1 MTDSR
6 NRRAVPSWH
15 TDAMAVWR
23 VRDFHADDLDAAVR
37 LWDNPAASSEAPAFG
52 LSDLIAAV
60 RSHQPAVVAV
70 VGEEL
75 TGTAVATVSGDRAW
89 VMRIS
94 LAAAWRH
101 RGIGSAMLGEL
112 ERRLVSVGVHRIQ
125 CLLAR
130 ESEIGALALEHAGYT
145 AREGMVLYERV
156 EPVDPGSAG
165 VLGQLGGR
173 MVRAGAWEQLG
184 GMVREKEL
192 IERRV
197 ILPLARPQLAERL
210 GLVPPRA
217 VVLFGPP
224 GTGKTTFAKGVAS
237 RLGWPFVELFP
248 SRLAGESADGLAS
261 ALREAFAL
269 VAELDKVVLFIDE
282 VEEIAGMR
290 RPRSVSAT
298 QGVTNEMLKL
308 IPPFREQDERLLI
321 CATNSVRAL
330 DSAFLR
336 HGRFDYV
343 IPVGPPDAAAREA
356 IWERYLAAMPHRELD
371 MAAIVEES
379 RLFTPA
385 DIEFAARRTAQLV
398 FERVIFSGSEDEV
411 TTADVLHAIG
421 ATRRTL
427 SPELVTEF
435 EQDIQ
440 DFARV

>member
-1 MTDSR
+1 M
-6 NRRAVPSWH
+6 
-15 TDAMAVWR
+15 DANTPWR
-23 VRDFHADDLDAAVR
+23 IRDFHSDDLDAAVR
-37 LWDNPAASSEAPAFG
+37 LWDNPAASSEAPVFG

-60 RSHQPAVVAV
+60 RSHEPAVVAV
-70 VGEEL
+70 AGNEHGEEL
-75 TGTAVATVSGDRAW
+75 VGTAVATISGGRAW

-94 LAAAWRH
+94 LATTWRR

-112 ERRLVSVGVHRIQ
+112 ERRLVAAGVHRIQ
-125 CLLAR
+125 CLLGG
-130 ESEIGALALEHAGYT
+130 ETDFGALALEHAGYT
-145 AREGMVLYERV
+145 ARRGVVFYERL
-156 EPVDPGSAG
+156 EPVHPGSAG

-173 MVRAGAWEQLG
+173 MIRAGAWQQLG

-197 ILPLARPQLAERL
+197 ILPLAQPQLSGRL

-217 VVLFGPP
+217 IVLFGPP

-248 SRLAGESADGLAS
+248 SRLAGESAAGLAT
-261 ALREAFAL
+261 ALREAFSL
-269 VAELDKVVLFIDE
+269 IAELDKVVVFIDE

-290 RPRSVSAT
+290 QPRTVSAA

-343 IPVGPPDAAAREA
+343 IPVGPPDPAAREA
-356 IWERYLAAMPHRELD
+356 IWDRYLDAVPHGGVD
-371 MAAIVEES
+371 MAAIVDGS
-379 RLFTPA
+379 QLFTPA
-385 DIEFAARRTAQLV
+385 DIEFAARRTAQLA
-398 FERVIFSGSEDEV
+398 FERVLFEHGKEEV
-411 TTADVLHAIG
+411 TTADVLRGIAE
-421 ATRRTL
+421 TRRTL
-427 SPELVTEF
+427 TAELVTDF
-435 EQDIQ
+435 EQDIK

>member
-1 MTDSR
+1 
-6 NRRAVPSWH
+6 
-15 TDAMAVWR
+15 MAPWR
-23 VRDFHADDLDAAVR
+23 VRDFHAGDLDAAVR

-52 LSDLIAAV
+52 LSDLLAGV
-60 RSHQPAVVAV
+60 RSHEPAVVAV

-75 TGTAVATVSGDRAW
+75 VGAAVARVSGDRAW
-89 VMRIS
+89 VMQIS
-94 LAAAWRH
+94 LAPAWRH

-112 ERRLVSVGVHRIQ
+112 ERRLVAAGVHQIQ
-125 CLLAR
+125 CLLTSQ
-130 ESEIGALALEHAGYT
+130 SEIGALALEHAGYT
-145 AREGMVLYERV
+145 ARRGMVLYERL
-156 EPVDPGSAG
+156 EPVGPDSAG
-165 VLGQLGGR
+165 VLSQLGGR
-173 MVRAGAWEQLG
+173 MVRAGAWDQLG
-184 GMVREKEL
+184 GMVKEKEL

-197 ILPLARPQLAERL
+197 ILPLAQPQLAERL

-224 GTGKTTFAKGVAS
+224 GTGKTSFARGAAS

-248 SRLAGESADGLAS
+248 SRLAGESAAGLAA
-261 ALREAFAL
+261 ALREAFAM

-282 VEEIAGMR
+282 VEEIAGAR
-290 RPRSVSAT
+290 QPRTVSAA

-356 IWERYLAAMPHRELD
+356 IWDRYLAAVPHGELD
-371 MAAIVEES
+371 MAAIVEAS

-385 DIEFAARRTAQLV
+385 DIEFAARRTAQLT
-398 FERVIFSGSEDEV
+398 FERVLFEHGSEEV
-411 TTADVLHAIG
+411 ITKDILHAIG
-421 ATRRTL
+421 QTRRTL
-427 SPELVTEF
+427 TPELVSEF

-440 DFARV
+440 EYARV

>member
-1 MTDSR
+1 
-6 NRRAVPSWH
+6 
-15 TDAMAVWR
+15 MALWR
-23 VRDFHADDLDAAVR
+23 VRDFHADDFDAAVR
-37 LWDNPAASSEAPAFG
+37 LWDNPAVSSEAPAFG

-60 RSHQPAVVAV
+60 RSHEPAVVVV
-70 VGEEL
+70 VGEDL
-75 TGTAVATVSGDRAW
+75 VGIAVATVGGDRAW

-94 LAAAWRH
+94 LAPAWRH
-101 RGIGSAMLGEL
+101 LGIGSAMLGEL
-112 ERRLVSVGVHRIQ
+112 ERRLVAAGVHRIQ
-125 CLLAR
+125 CLLSGD
-130 ESEIGALALEHAGYT
+130 SEIGALALEHAGYT
-145 AREGMVLYERV
+145 ARKGMVFYERLG
-156 EPVDPGSAG
+156 PVDPGSAG

-173 MVRAGAWEQLG
+173 MIRVDAWDQLG
-184 GMVREKEL
+184 GMVEEKEL

-197 ILPLARPQLAERL
+197 ILPLAQPQLAERL

-217 VVLFGPP
+217 IVLFGPP
-224 GTGKTTFAKGVAS
+224 GTGKTTFAKGAAS

-248 SRLAGESADGLAS
+248 SRLAGESPAGLAS

-290 RPRSVSAT
+290 QPRTVSAA

-343 IPVGPPDAAAREA
+343 IPVGPPDPAAREA
-356 IWERYLAAMPHRELD
+356 IWDRYLAAIPHGELD
-371 MAAIVEES
+371 MGAIVEES

-385 DIEFAARRTAQLV
+385 DVEFAARRTAQLA
-398 FERVIFSGSEDEV
+398 FERVLFDGGDEQV
-411 TTADVLHAIG
+411 TTDDILHAIG
-421 ATRRTL
+421 QTRRTL
-427 SPELVTEF
+427 TPEVVAEF

-440 DFARV
+440 DYARV

>member
-1 MTDSR
+1 
-6 NRRAVPSWH
+6 
-15 TDAMAVWR
+15 MATWR

-37 LWDNPAASSEAPAFG
+37 LWDNPAASSEAPLFG

-75 TGTAVATVSGDRAW
+75 AGVAVATVTGDRAW

-94 LAAAWRH
+94 LAAAWRR

-112 ERRLVSVGVHRIQ
+112 ERRLVAAGVHRIQ
-125 CLLAR
+125 CLLAAR
-130 ESEIGALALEHAGYT
+130 ARSGRWRWSTPGTPRAGGWSCT
-145 AREGMVLYERV
+145 SGWSRSARAA
-156 EPVDPGSAG
+156 PGSWASSAAG
-165 VLGQLGGR
+165 WCGPAPGI
-173 MVRAGAWEQLG
+173 ELG
-184 GMVREKEL
+184 GMAREKEL

-197 ILPLARPQLAERL
+197 ILPLAQPQLAERL

-217 VVLFGPP
+217 IVLFGPP
-224 GTGKTTFAKGVAS
+224 GTGKTSFARGAAS

-248 SRLAGESADGLAS
+248 SRLAGESPAGLAA

-282 VEEIAGMR
+282 VEEIAGSR
-290 RPRSVSAT
+290 QPRTVSAA

-343 IPVGPPDAAAREA
+343 MPIGPPDPAAREA
-356 IWERYLAAMPHRELD
+356 IWDRYLAAIPHGELD

-385 DIEFAARRTAQLV
+385 DIEFAARRTAQLA
-398 FERVIFSGSEDEV
+398 FERVLFEHGKELV
-411 TTADVLHAIG
+411 TTDDILHAIG
-421 ATRRTL
+421 QTRRTL
-427 SPELVTEF
+427 TPELVAEF
-435 EQDIQ
+435 EQDIT
-440 DFARV
+440 DYARI

>member
-1 MTDSR
+1 
-6 NRRAVPSWH
+6 
-15 TDAMAVWR
+15 MAPWR

-37 LWDNPAASSEAPAFG
+37 LWDDPAASSEAPAFG

-60 RSHQPAVVAV
+60 RSHEPAVVAV
-70 VGEEL
+70 VGDEL
-75 TGTAVATVSGDRAW
+75 VGVAVATLGGDRAW

-125 CLLAR
+125 CLLGG
-130 ESEIGALALEHAGYT
+130 ESQIGALALEHAGYT
-145 AREGMVLYERV
+145 ARRGMVFYERL
-156 EPVDPGSAG
+156 EPIDPGSAG

-173 MVRAGAWEQLG
+173 MVRAGAWDQLG
-184 GMVREKEL
+184 GMVKEKEL

-197 ILPLARPQLAERL
+197 ILPLAQPQLAERL

-217 VVLFGPP
+217 IVLFGPP

-248 SRLAGESADGLAS
+248 SRLAGESPAGLAS
-261 ALREAFAL
+261 ALREAFTL
-269 VAELDKVVLFIDE
+269 VGELDKVLVFIDE
-282 VEEIAGMR
+282 VEEIAGTR
-290 RPRSVSAT
+290 QPRTVSAA

-336 HGRFDYV
+336 HGRFNYV
-343 IPVGPPDAAAREA
+343 IPVGPPDPAAREA
-356 IWERYLAAMPHRELD
+356 IWDRYLATIPHGKLD
-371 MAAIVEES
+371 MDVIVEES

-385 DIEFAARRTAQLV
+385 DIEFAARRTAQLA
-398 FERVIFSGSEDEV
+398 FERVLFEHGGEEV
-411 TTADVLHAIG
+411 TTDDVRHAIG
-421 ATRRTL
+421 QTRRTL
-427 SPELVTEF
+427 TAELVADF
-435 EQDIQ
+435 DQDIQ
-440 DFARV
+440 DYARV

>member
-1 MTDSR
+1 M
-6 NRRAVPSWH
+6 V
-15 TDAMAVWR
+15 MWR
-23 VRDFHADDLDAAVR
+23 VRDFHADDLDAAIR
-37 LWDNPAASSEAPAFG
+37 LWDDPAASSEAAVFG
-52 LSDLIAAV
+52 LSDLIAAA
-60 RSHQPAVVAV
+60 RSHQPAVVAI
-70 VGEEL
+70 VGEEIV
-75 TGTAVATVSGDRAW
+75 GTAVATVSDDRAW

-94 LAAAWRH
+94 LAPAWRH

-112 ERRLVSVGVHRIQ
+112 ERRLVASGVHRIH
-125 CLLAR
+125 CLLAG
-130 ESEIGALALEHAGYT
+130 ESDIGALALEHSGYV
-145 AREGMVLYERV
+145 AHRGMVFYERV
-156 EPVDPGSAG
+156 EPVHPGSAG

-173 MVRAGAWEQLG
+173 MVRADAWDQLG
-184 GMVREKEL
+184 GMVKEKEL

-197 ILPLARPQLAERL
+197 ILPLAQPQLAERL

-217 VVLFGPP
+217 IVLFGPP

-248 SRLAGESADGLAS
+248 SRLAGESPAGLAA
-261 ALREAFAL
+261 ALREAFSL

-282 VEEIAGMR
+282 VEEIAGSR
-290 RPRSVSAT
+290 QPRTVSAA

-308 IPPFREQDERLLI
+308 IPPFREQEERLLI

-356 IWERYLAAMPHRELD
+356 IWGRYLAAIPHGELD
-371 MAAIVEES
+371 MTAIVEES

-398 FERVIFSGSEDEV
+398 FERVMFERGADQAA
-411 TTADVLHAIG
+411 TADIEHAIG
-421 ATRRTL
+421 QTRRTL
-427 SPELVTEF
+427 TDELVTDF
-435 EQDIQ
+435 EQDIK
-440 DFARV
+440 DYARV

>member
-1 MTDSR
+1 MR
-6 NRRAVPSWH
+6 GEAP
-15 TDAMAVWR
+15 WR

-52 LSDLIAAV
+52 LSDLISAV
-60 RSHQPAVVAV
+60 RSHEPAVVAV
-70 VGEEL
+70 AGNGHGEEL
-75 TGTAVATVSGDRAW
+75 AGIAVATVSGARAW

-94 LAAAWRH
+94 LAAAWRR

-112 ERRLVSVGVHRIQ
+112 ERRLVAAGVHRIQ
-125 CLLAR
+125 CLLAG
-130 ESEIGALALEHAGYT
+130 ESEVGALALEHAGYT
-145 AREGMVLYERV
+145 ARPGVVLYERL
-156 EPVDPGSAG
+156 EPVRPGSAG

-173 MVRAGAWEQLG
+173 MIRAGAWDRLG
-184 GMVREKEL
+184 GMVKEKEL

-197 ILPLARPQLAERL
+197 ILPLAQPPLAGRL

-217 VVLFGPP
+217 IVLFGPP
-224 GTGKTTFAKGVAS
+224 GTGKTTFAKGAAS

-248 SRLAGESADGLAS
+248 SRLAGESPAGLAA

-269 VAELDKVVLFIDE
+269 VAELDKVVVFIDE
-282 VEEIAGMR
+282 VEEIAGAR
-290 RPRSVSAT
+290 LPRTASAA

-343 IPVGPPDAAAREA
+343 IPVGPPDPAAREA
-356 IWERYLAAMPHRELD
+356 IWDRYLATVPHGGLD
-371 MAAIVEES
+371 TAAIVAES

-398 FERVIFSGSEDEV
+398 FERVLFERGKDEV
-411 TTADVLHAIG
+411 TTADVLRGIAE
-421 ATRRTL
+421 TRRTL
-427 SPELVTEF
+427 TAEVVAEF

-440 DFARV
+440 AYARV

>member
-1 MTDSR
+1 
-6 NRRAVPSWH
+6 
-15 TDAMAVWR
+15 MAPWR

-37 LWDNPAASSEAPAFG
+37 LWDDPVASSEAPAFG
-52 LSDLIAAV
+52 LSDVIAAV
-60 RSHQPAVVAV
+60 RSHEPAVAAV

-75 TGTAVATVSGDRAW
+75 VGVAVATVAGDRAW

-112 ERRLVSVGVHRIQ
+112 ERRLVAAGVHQIG
-125 CLLAR
+125 CLLAG
-130 ESEIGALALEHAGYT
+130 ESELGGLALEHAGYT
-145 AREGMVLYERV
+145 ARRGMVFYERL

-165 VLGQLGGR
+165 TLGQLGGR
-173 MVRAGAWEQLG
+173 MVRAGAWDQLG

-192 IERRV
+192 IERQV
-197 ILPLARPQLAERL
+197 ILPLAHPQLAERL

-217 VVLFGPP
+217 IVLFGPP
-224 GTGKTTFAKGVAS
+224 GTGKTTFAKGAAT
-237 RLGWPFVELFP
+237 RQ
-248 SRLAGESADGLAS
+248 
-261 ALREAFAL
+261 
-269 VAELDKVVLFIDE
+269 
-282 VEEIAGMR
+282 
-290 RPRSVSAT
+290 PRTVSAA

-343 IPVGPPDAAAREA
+343 IPVGPPDPAAREA
-356 IWERYLAAMPHRELD
+356 IWDRYLTAMPHDTVD

-385 DIEFAARRTAQLV
+385 DIEFAARRTAQHV
-398 FERVIFSGSEDEV
+398 FERVMFERGAEEA
-411 TTADVLHAIG
+411 TTADLVHAIG
-421 ATRRTL
+421 QTRRTL
-427 SPELVTEF
+427 TPELVGEF

-440 DFARV
+440 DYARV

>member
-1 MTDSR
+1 
-6 NRRAVPSWH
+6 
-15 TDAMAVWR
+15 MAPWR
-23 VRDFHADDLDAAVR
+23 VRDFHADDLDAAIR
-37 LWDNPAASSEAPAFG
+37 LWDNPAASSEAPVFG

-75 TGTAVATVSGDRAW
+75 VGTAVASVGDDRAW
-89 VMRIS
+89 VMGIS
-94 LAAAWRH
+94 LAPAWRH

-112 ERRLVSVGVHRIQ
+112 ERRLVAAGAHRIQ
-125 CLLAR
+125 CLLAGV
-130 ESEIGALALEHAGYT
+130 SDVGAVALEHAGYA
-145 AREGMVLYERV
+145 ARRDLVLYERL

-165 VLGQLGGR
+165 VLGQLGGL
-173 MVRAGAWEQLG
+173 MVRAGAWDRLG

-197 ILPLARPQLAERL
+197 ILPLAQPQLAERL

-217 VVLFGPP
+217 IVLFGPP

-248 SRLAGESADGLAS
+248 SRLAGESPAGLAA
-261 ALREAFAL
+261 ALREAFSL

-282 VEEIAGMR
+282 VEEIAGSR
-290 RPRSVSAT
+290 QPRTVSAA

-308 IPPFREQDERLLI
+308 IPPFREQEERLLI

-343 IPVGPPDAAAREA
+343 IPVGPPDAAARQA
-356 IWERYLAAMPHRELD
+356 IWDRYLAAIPHAELD
-371 MAAIVEES
+371 MAVIVEES

-398 FERVIFSGSEDEV
+398 FERVMFEHGAEEA
-411 TTADVLHAIG
+411 TTADIVHAISQ
-421 ATRRTL
+421 TRRTL
-427 SPELVTEF
+427 TPELVSEF
-435 EQDIQ
+435 EQDIKEY
-440 DFARV
+440 ARV

>member
-1 MTDSR
+1 M
-6 NRRAVPSWH
+6 
-15 TDAMAVWR
+15 WR
-23 VRDFHADDLDAAVR
+23 VRDFHADDLDAAIR
-37 LWDNPAASSEAPAFG
+37 LWDDPAASGGAPVFG
-52 LSDLIAAV
+52 LSDLIAVV

-75 TGTAVATVSGDRAW
+75 VGAAVSTVATDRAW

-94 LAAAWRH
+94 LAPAWRH

-112 ERRLVSVGVHRIQ
+112 ERRLVATGAHRIQ
-125 CLLAR
+125 CLLAG
-130 ESEIGALALEHAGYT
+130 EGDVGALALEHAGYV
-145 AREGMVLYERV
+145 AHRGMVFYERV
-156 EPVDPGSAG
+156 EPVHPGSAG
-165 VLGQLGGR
+165 VLGQLGGF
-173 MVRAGAWEQLG
+173 MVRAGAWDQLG
-184 GMVREKEL
+184 GMVKEKEL

-197 ILPLARPQLAERL
+197 ILPLAQPQLAERL

-217 VVLFGPP
+217 IVLFGPP

-248 SRLAGESADGLAS
+248 SRLAGESAAGLAA
-261 ALREAFAL
+261 ALREAFSL

-282 VEEIAGMR
+282 VEELAGSR
-290 RPRSVSAT
+290 QPRTVSAA

-308 IPPFREQDERLLI
+308 IPPFREQEERLLI

-356 IWERYLAAMPHRELD
+356 IWDRYLAAIPHSDLD
-371 MAAIVEES
+371 LAAIVAQS

-398 FERVIFSGSEDEV
+398 FERVMFEHGTEQAA
-411 TTADVLHAIG
+411 TADIVHAIG
-421 ATRRTL
+421 QTRPTL
-427 SPELVTEF
+427 TAELVTEF
-435 EQDIQ
+435 EQDIR
-440 DFARV
+440 DYARV